1 MQNDIARALALL
13 FEPGQVV
20 ELRALFG
27 DATASGYYD
36 DMARLAA
43 DAEVVEAAQPQGMY
57 VTLNE
62 VNPALLARRENR
74 TKMRLGKKDATT
86 ADVDIL
92 RRRWFPVD
100 IDAKRPSGVSSTE
113 AEHEAALM
121 KAEQVDH
128 FLSGEGWPDPILG
141 DSGNGAHLL
150 YRIDIPADQNGLELV
165 KKGLEALSL
174 MFDDDQ
180 STIDIANHNASRIWK
195 LYGTISRKGDSTEK
209 RPHRRSLIAY
219 VPDEFITVSNDQ
231 LERLAGALRC
241 TAAAST
247 AAPSKAGGQPID
259 LGRWLREHGVGVTDE
274 KPYQGGTLFS
284 LDECP
289 FSGAHKDGSFAI
301 QFPSGAIYAGCHH
314 SSCGG
319 GGQRWPELREK
330 YDPKGSRKKTGMNRP
345 PTPGIPPSPTPNP
358 VDENVRIPHYDEA
371 MTVLQ
376 HGDPLKAMLSTF
388 ALDHIGDEVPA
399 ECLIVSLASRS
410 VENTKGLHVSV
421 SGESGKG
428 KSDTFDTILLQ
439 VPERFKLEG
448 AMSNKFLFY
457 MDDMQPGT
465 AIVFDDKNL
474 SEEMQ
479 EILKGATS
487 SFKKPIKYRTVSKDR
502 KAQVCSIPERC
513 IWWVAKVEGSGD
525 DQVFNRMLTCWIDDS
540 AAQDEA
546 VLVDMEKRA
555 AKVPE
560 AMKFTRPE
568 VLTCQAMWEI
578 IGRERIH
585 VVIPYAT
592 RVEFQTKTNRRNP
605 EIFLSLVKAHAVL
618 FFMQRER
625 FPMEDGGSYILATL
639 DDFYA
644 AARLF
649 SLLNG
654 TGGGQETKL
663 TRRESELLTA
673 VNQYEDVEFT
683 IQQMQE
689 RTTLSYNAI
698 YQVLHGYKSRGLTYS
713 GLLDKCPAISFID
726 RTVVMDEETGRSVRR
741 RTHAYQFNREM
752 YRLWS
757 SGGSVWL
764 RPADPDERDGPSGDV
779 AGNGRSAEGPAE
791 TISHGSGEEITNG
804 LSYNNKYTLKSTNSG
819 ELQHTVSPKYAG
831 ACAVHSACECPTSA
845 PNTVSEGFR
854 EPIVKQASQSP
865 AISPGTVRNPA
876 GIVPIAR
883 ALDYKAL
890 DHAEYRA
897 HCHVCGKKGVD
908 YIEKLTPERKAR
920 KDKNAHRICKA
931 CYQAS
936 VRLEQ
941 SAIPILPG
949 AIVASRMVPTTKKLG
964 RCSLC
969 NLEPVK
975 WIDPGSPTHLCDFC
989 HDRVAREESSR
1000 EQANGGGSS

>member
-1 MQNDIARALALL
+1 
-13 FEPGQVV
+13 
-20 ELRALFG
+20 
-27 DATASGYYD
+27 
-36 DMARLAA
+36 
-43 DAEVVEAAQPQGMY
+43 
-57 VTLNE
+57 
-62 VNPALLARRENR
+62 
-74 TKMRLGKKDATT
+74 
-86 ADVDIL
+86 
-92 RRRWFPVD
+92 
-100 IDAKRPSGVSSTE
+100 
-113 AEHEAALM
+113 
-121 KAEQVDH
+121 
-128 FLSGEGWPDPILG
+128 
-141 DSGNGAHLL
+141 
-150 YRIDIPADQNGLELV
+150 
-165 KKGLEALSL
+165 
-174 MFDDDQ
+174 
-180 STIDIANHNASRIWK
+180 
-195 LYGTISRKGDSTEK
+195 
-209 RPHRRSLIAY
+209 

-241 TAAAST
+241 TAAAAT
-247 AAPSKAGGQPID
+247 AAPPKAGGQPIE

-330 YDPKGSRKKTGMNRP
+330 YDPKGSRKKTGQNRP

-371 MTVLQ
+371 MAVLQ

-540 AAQDEA
+540 PAQDEA

-555 AKVPE
+555 AKVPD

-625 FPMEDGGSYILATL
+625 VQMEDGGSYILATL
-639 DDFYA
+639 EDFYA

-673 VNQYEDVEFT
+673 LNVNGDVEFT

-689 RTTLSYNAI
+689 KTTLSYNAI
-698 YQVLHGYKSRGLTYS
+698 YQVLHGYKSHGLAYS

-764 RPADPDERDGPSGDV
+764 RPADPDDRDGSGGDV
-779 AGNGRSAEGPAE
+779 EGNGRSAEVSAE
-791 TISHGSGEEITNG
+791 TISHESGGEIANG

-819 ELQHTVSPKYAG
+819 ELQHTVSPKCAG
-831 ACAVHSACECPTSA
+831 ACDVLSACECPTSA
-845 PNTVSEGFR
+845 PNTSSEGIR
-854 EPIVKQASQSP
+854 EPIVKQDSQSP
-865 AISPGTVRNPA
+865 AISPGTVRNPT
-876 GIVPIAR
+876 GTSPIAR

-920 KDKNAHRICKA
+920 KDKNAHRICKV

-989 HDRVAREESSR
+989 HDRVVREEAGQ
-1000 EQANGGGSS
+1000 EQVTRGGSS

>member
-1 MQNDIARALALL
+1 
-13 FEPGQVV
+13 
-20 ELRALFG
+20 
-27 DATASGYYD
+27 
-36 DMARLAA
+36 
-43 DAEVVEAAQPQGMY
+43 
-57 VTLNE
+57 
-62 VNPALLARRENR
+62 
-74 TKMRLGKKDATT
+74 MRLGKKDATT

-100 IDAKRPSGVSSTE
+100 IDAKRPSGVSSTD
-113 AEHEAALM
+113 AEHEAALA
-121 KAEQVDH
+121 KAGQVAT
-128 FLSGEGWPDPILG
+128 FLSGEGWPCPVMG

-150 YRIDIPADQNGLELV
+150 YRVDLPADQSGLELV
-165 KKGLEALSL
+165 KKGLEALAHL
-174 MFDDDQ
+174 FDDDQ
-180 STIDIANHNASRIWK
+180 STIDVANHNASRIWK
-195 LYGTISRKGDSTEK
+195 LYGTISRKGDSTGT
-209 RPHRRSLIAY
+209 RPHRRSRVLPLTGNVETVREDLIRQLSGRMPCAPMETKGY
-219 VPDEFITVSNDQ
+219 KSILKLPDWLTRHGIGIVS
-231 LERLAGALRC
+231 
-241 TAAAST
+241 
-247 AAPSKAGGQPID
+247 
-259 LGRWLREHGVGVTDE
+259 E
-274 KPYQGGTLFS
+274 KPYQGGTLYN
-284 LDECP
+284 LAACP
-289 FSGAHKDGSFAI
+289 FSSAHQDGAFAI
-301 QFPSGAIYAGCHH
+301 QFPNGAIHAGCHH

-319 GGQRWPELREK
+319 GDQRWPGLREK
-330 YDPKGSRKKTGMNRP
+330 YEPKGDRNKTEVSRPPPPGTPLPLPPKPVDDKTG
-345 PTPGIPPSPTPNP
+345 
-358 VDENVRIPHYDEA
+358 VPHYDEA

-376 HGDPLKAMLSTF
+376 HGDPLKAMLGTF

-399 ECLIVSLASRS
+399 ECLIASLASRS

-428 KSDTFDTILLQ
+428 KSDTFDSILLQ
-439 VPERFKLEG
+439 VPERFRLEG

-457 MDDMQPGT
+457 KDDMQPGT
-465 AIVFDDKNL
+465 VIVFDDKNL

-487 SFKKPIKYRTVSKDR
+487 SFKKPIKYRTVSKER
-502 KAQVCSIPERC
+502 KAIVCSIPERC

-540 AAQDEA
+540 PEQDEA
-546 VLVDMEKRA
+546 VLVDMAKRA
-555 AKVPE
+555 TKVPG

-578 IGRERIH
+578 IGRERVH

-592 RVEFQTKTNRRNP
+592 RVEFQTKSNRRNP

-673 VNQYEDVEFT
+673 VNQCEDVEFT

-689 RTTLSYNAI
+689 KTTLTYNAI

-726 RTVVMDEETGRSVRR
+726 RTVVMDEETGRSIRR
-741 RTHAYQFNREM
+741 RTHAYQINREM

-757 SGGSVWL
+757 SVGSVWL
-764 RPADPDERDGPSGDV
+764 RPAGPGDRNSPGGDV
-779 AGNGRSAEGPAE
+779 AGNGSSAEGSAMS
-791 TISHGSGEEITNG
+791 ISHENGEEIANG
-804 LSYNNKYTLKSTNSG
+804 PSCNNIYTLKSTNSG
-819 ELQHTVSPKYAG
+819 ELQHTVSPEGAG
-831 ACAVHSACECPTSA
+831 ACAVHPACECPTSA
-845 PNTVSEGFR
+845 HDPMVGGIR
-854 EPIVKQASQSP
+854 EPIVKQATQIP
-865 AISPGTVRNPA
+865 AISSGALRNPPGTP
-876 GIVPIAR
+876 PYAR

-897 HCHVCGKKGVD
+897 HCHVCGRKGVD
-908 YIEKLTPERKAR
+908 YIEKLTPERQAR

-931 CYQAS
+931 CYQAC

-941 SAIPILPG
+941 SAVPVLPG
-949 AIVASRMVPTTKKLG
+949 AIVASRMVPTTKDLG

-969 NLEPVK
+969 SLEPVK
-975 WIDPGSPTHLCDFC
+975 WIDPGSPAHLCDFC
-989 HDRVAREESSR
+989 YERAAREETAG
-1000 EQANGGGSS
+1000 ELVTGGGPS